1 MTDSEV
7 FLQLA
12 NLLRYPDEDLKL
24 LGKEW
29 GRHGHQHLAEAGDFL
44 DYAATTPLLDMQ
56 ADFVRSFDLNPA
68 GSLYL
73 TSHTYGNSPLQGR
86 ALAAFTELYRD
97 AGYEPPKEEMPDYL
111 PLVLEFM
118 AVAPSWATA
127 CLCEKFT
134 PTVRD
139 ISDGLERA
147 QSPWAGLLRA
157 AAHAMKSCV
166 PTSEEPV

>member
-1 MTDSEV
+1 MTYPDV
-7 FLQLA
+7 FLHLA

-24 LGKEW
+24 LGEEL
-29 GRHGHQHLAEAGDFL
+29 GRHNHPNLTETSSFL
-44 DYAATTPLLDMQ
+44 EYMANTPLLDMQ
-56 ADFVRSFDLNPA
+56 ADFVRYFDLNPA

-73 TSHTYGNSPLQGR
+73 TSHAYGNSPLQGR

-97 AGYEPPKEEMPDYL
+97 AGCEPPAEEMPDYL

-118 AVAPSWATA
+118 AVAPPWATS

-134 PTVRD
+134 PTVCG
-139 ISDGLERA
+139 ISDALEQT

-157 AAHAMKSCV
+157 AAHVMGACA